1 MAFIIDTTNQQVIS
15 PSDLFG
21 NESNSLLEACYRIFQ
36 GSLYPYKGV
45 YNSPLRPS
53 ILQYRQEYLAN
64 GGDPKDFIYF
74 TRHEIKFW
82 NESHPEEIEKE
93 ARSRKEWEKNREN
106 DFQFIAKQIVNFSN
120 IFKRLFCQFLHI
132 NGSIF
137 NNIINQ
143 QFHEL
148 NLFHIKSIII
158 YIFIKN
164 ITNNIFI

>member
-21 NESNSLLEACYRIFQ
+21 NESNSLLEACYRIFL

-64 GGDPKDFIYF
+64 GG
-74 TRHEIKFW
+74 
-82 NESHPEEIEKE
+82 ESHPEEIEKE

-106 DFQFIAKQIVNFSN
+106 DFQFIAETSARHNVQLQWIGGAHPDVWSIYSN
-120 IFKRLFCQFLHI
+120 DVSRKMIAEIHCI
-132 NGSIF
+132 
-137 NNIINQ
+137 
-143 QFHEL
+143 
-148 NLFHIKSIII
+148 
-158 YIFIKN
+158 
-164 ITNNIFI
+164 

>member
-1 MAFIIDTTNQQVIS
+1 MLGGTYMAFIIDTTKQQVIS

-74 TRHEIKFW
+74 TRHEIILW
-82 NESHPEEIEKE
+82 DESHPEEIEKE

-106 DFQFIAKQIVNFSN
+106 DFQFIAETSARHNIQLQWIGGAHPDVWNIYSN
-120 IFKRLFCQFLHI
+120 DVSRKMIAEIHCI
-132 NGSIF
+132 
-137 NNIINQ
+137 
-143 QFHEL
+143 
-148 NLFHIKSIII
+148 
-158 YIFIKN
+158 
-164 ITNNIFI
+164 

>member
-93 ARSRKEWEKNREN
+93 ARSR
-106 DFQFIAKQIVNFSN
+106 
-120 IFKRLFCQFLHI
+120 
-132 NGSIF
+132 
-137 NNIINQ
+137 
-143 QFHEL
+143 
-148 NLFHIKSIII
+148 
-158 YIFIKN
+158 
-164 ITNNIFI
+164 